1 MRKQLLT
8 LVLLFVCSYSYADEF
23 RTWRS
28 TEIVGAGTV
37 VEVATVAVILHDL
50 TVTSGTAGYSSFQYF
65 SSTDSLVRIDRSTSI
80 VYNCETKA
88 DSYVIDDFLPGG
100 FLYSTTGDVR
110 IRVRWEYA
118 SGAPRG
124 REKVGKKTAQ

>member
-1 MRKQLLT
+1 MRKQILT
-8 LVLLFVCSYSYADEF
+8 LALLFVCSYSYADEF

-28 TEIVGAGTV
+28 TEIIGAGTV
-37 VEVATVAVILHDL
+37 MEVATVAVILHDL
-50 TVTSGTAGYSSFQYF
+50 TITSGTAVYSSFQYF
-65 SSTDSLVRIDRSTSI
+65 SSTDSLVRVDRTTSI

-88 DSYVIDDFLPGG
+88 DSYEFGDYLPGG

-118 SGAPRG
+118 SGAPPGRG
-124 REKVGKKTAQ
+124 RVGKKTAQ